1 MDVEIFVQNVK
12 KYSHAKNE
20 LPTISCKKAGVGSSF
35 ISDIKR
41 GRTPSVGKF
50 QMLADYFGV
59 TTSELLGE
67 KEKPISL
74 MEDGLNEKDERLL
87 TWFRSLPPE
96 KQKAILIAQDAPED
110 LVSDLDR

>member
-1 MDVEIFVQNVK
+1 MDVEVFVQNVK

-67 KEKPISL
+67 KEKPAL
-74 MEDGLNEKDERLL
+74 QVETGLSEIKTAFIAKVALLDDETVQVLNDLADRVLAQREK
-87 TWFRSLPPE
+87 
-96 KQKAILIAQDAPED
+96 
-110 LVSDLDR
+110 